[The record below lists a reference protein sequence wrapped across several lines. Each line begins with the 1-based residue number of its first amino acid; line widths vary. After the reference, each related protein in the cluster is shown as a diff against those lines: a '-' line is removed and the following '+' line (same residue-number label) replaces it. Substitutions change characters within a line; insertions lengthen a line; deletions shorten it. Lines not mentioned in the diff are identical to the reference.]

1 MASKTLAVAIAAAAA
16 LMATGY
22 AFAAEGTSSTTEW
35 KAPQAVG
42 QPGYK
47 EETAKPRAA
56 TAPRAIR
63 QDPYAARNPQ
73 QSQR

>member
-1 MASKTLAVAIAAAAA
+1 MASKTLAVVVFATAASLTSYA
-16 LMATGY
+16 L
-22 AFAAEGTSSTTEW
+22 AEGTSSATEW

-47 EETAKPRAA
+47 EEAAKPREA